1 MATAARERLARALRG
16 DSETAFSTEGISRF
30 PTSVDGDPVTI
41 LQLAT
46 LRAALS
52 AGPAPV
58 PGNGL
63 GELAADCAARLRGR
77 LGQPRRDADDWSV
90 ILSAGGCACELC
102 GSPRDFLAAA
112 DQRTL
117 QWPLA
122 EQGRRHVHSRIDG
135 AGRTTTRPTTGSR
148 ARACLTRCWRPAA
161 SWPPATCGCSTW
173 DVCSKYS

>member
-1 MATAARERLARALRG
+1 M
-16 DSETAFSTEGISRF
+16 
-30 PTSVDGDPVTI
+30 TI

-90 ILSAGGCACELC
+90 ILPAGGCACELC
-102 GSPRDFLAAA
+102 GSLRDFLAAA

-135 AGRTTTRPTTGSR
+135 AELPVTHATRREGRPYTLVLAKTSALHAGEQAARDRDEANLAWVTG
-148 ARACLTRCWRPAA
+148 CL
-161 SWPPATCGCSTW
+161 G
-173 DVCSKYS
+173 